1 MSITIDTYR
10 YEEIYPSFKAATDE
24 KEKTARINAGFLN
37 RLADDGVVLTGN
49 DPISIADIGSG
60 PCDTLVKYLTGV
72 KFDPGFK
79 VRATDYSIEYTD
91 ERNGEA
97 LATLAAAKSA
107 GTLKLVDFS
116 ARAGDSFAG
125 HLLDLLGSHHAPAR
139 PHEFG
144 IVFASHVLY
153 HCETAGSTERLIED
167 VSRNVLADDGI
178 CILYHLAKVPLQFSG
193 LSRALRQQLRGGGA

>member
-24 KEKTARINAGFLN
+24 KEKTARINATFLN
-37 RLADDGVVLTGN
+37 RLADEGVVLKGN

-72 KFDPGFK
+72 KFNPGFK

-107 GTLKLVDFS
+107 GKLKLVDFS

-125 HLLDLLGSHHAPAR
+125 HLIDLLGTHDAPAR
-139 PHEFG
+139 PHA
-144 IVFASHVLY
+144 VSNRLRVACSLSLRN
-153 HCETAGSTERLIED
+153 AGEYRA
-167 VSRNVLADDGI
+167 AD
-178 CILYHLAKVPLQFSG
+178 
-193 LSRALRQQLRGGGA
+193 RGR

>member
-24 KEKTARINAGFLN
+24 KEKTARINAAFLN
-37 RLADDGVVLTGN
+37 RLAAAKLVLSGS

-72 KFDPGFK
+72 KFNPGFK
-79 VRATDYSIEYTD
+79 VRATDYSTEYAD
-91 ERNGEA
+91 ERNGEV
-97 LATLAAAKSA
+97 LATLAAARAA

-125 HLLDLLGSHHAPAR
+125 HLLELLGSHDAPAQ
-139 PHEFG
+139 PQEFQ

-153 HCETAGSTERLIED
+153 HCETPGSAERLIDD
-167 VSRNVLADDGI
+167 VTKNVLADDGI
-178 CILYHLAKVPLQFSG
+178 CILYHLA
-193 LSRALRQQLRGGGA
+193 